1 MSVANKISSEV
12 LTKPSSGPAAGFV
25 WKPVK
30 IGPSFEWLDHD
41 TIRILEG
48 GLAGKILGVKT
59 ELASTNAACYLFD
72 QQKKIGSVSIERN
85 PPHRGIILWDAIVNP
100 GYRQNGLLSIMVWII
115 FRELLLVQR
124 TAFFKIKMVRSMK
137 AGEKGAELQNIGMG
151 VVAVRLGFT
160 PELNLSRVMTNDNI
174 TSIDVL
180 PEINGNPP
188 GIKISL
194 QRDPFIV
201 TAFVLNPDTM
211 KPTGNIRTYLEI
223 KRNDH
228 IIYEWAKNGLL
239 VINGNYILRTPQ
251 INHFVN
257 RITVDEAEA
266 IVFRNKIRGL

>member
-1 MSVANKISSEV
+1 MSVANKISSET

-25 WKPVK
+25 WNPVK
-30 IGPSFEWLDHD
+30 IGPSFEWLDHE

-48 GLAGKILGVKT
+48 GLGGKILGVKT
-59 ELASTNAACYLFD
+59 ELASTSAACYLFD
-72 QQKKIGSVSIERN
+72 QREPIGSVSIERN

-115 FRELLLVQR
+115 FRELLLVQQS
-124 TAFFKIKMVRSMK
+124 AFFKIKMVRSMK
-137 AGEKGAELQNIGMG
+137 AGEKGTELQNIGMG

-174 TSIDVL
+174 TGIDVL

-188 GIKISL
+188 GIKITL
-194 QRDPFIV
+194 QRDPFVV

-223 KRNDH
+223 KRNDT
-228 IIYEWAKNGLL
+228 IIYEWAKKGLL
-239 VINGNYILRTPQ
+239 VLNGNYLLRTPQ
-251 INHFVN
+251 VNHFVN
-257 RITVDEAEA
+257 RIAVDEAEA
-266 IVFRNKIRGL
+266 TVFRNKIRGL

>member
-1 MSVANKISSEV
+1 
-12 LTKPSSGPAAGFV
+12 
-25 WKPVK
+25 
-30 IGPSFEWLDHD
+30 
-41 TIRILEG
+41 
-48 GLAGKILGVKT
+48 
-59 ELASTNAACYLFD
+59 
-72 QQKKIGSVSIERN
+72 
-85 PPHRGIILWDAIVNP
+85 
-100 GYRQNGLLSIMVWII
+100 
-115 FRELLLVQR
+115 
-124 TAFFKIKMVRSMK
+124 
-137 AGEKGAELQNIGMG
+137 
-151 VVAVRLGFT
+151 
-160 PELNLSRVMTNDNI
+160 MTNDNI
-174 TSIDVL
+174 TGIDVL

-211 KPTGNIRTYLEI
+211 KPTHNIRTYLEI

-228 IIYEWAKNGLL
+228 LIYEWAKNGLL